1 MTRRLR
7 HYACGS
13 TVHDIGILFR
23 GGGREVRGFPSGV
36 FLYEPGDGRRIL
48 VDTGYAPEPWDTGW
62 RGAVYRRIL
71 PPTMSAPDDVA
82 RQLTD
87 DGVAPDSVT
96 HVVLTHLHPDHIGGI
111 ARFPSARIVATA
123 GQLATLRRARL
134 RDAILPGLLP
144 TWFPGVDPLIL
155 DRADFT
161 RAHVAGVTLHI
172 ADPFPGAG
180 LRIVDLP
187 GHAQGHI
194 GALVDDRVLLAGDAA
209 WGSDLLAEEPRMRAL
224 PRALQ
229 HDGDAYRDTAR
240 RLVALSRAGIR
251 VVCSHDPIGDR
262 ELLPR

>member
-23 GGGREVRGFPSGV
+23 GAARDVRAFPSGV

-48 VDTGYAPEPWDTGW
+48 VDTGYAPAPWDTGW
-62 RGAVYRRIL
+62 RGALYRRIL
-71 PPTMSAPDDVA
+71 PPTTTAQDDVA
-82 RQLTD
+82 RRLAD
-87 DGVAPDSVT
+87 DGVAPESVT

-111 ARFPSARIVATA
+111 ARFPAARLVLAA
-123 GQLATLRRARL
+123 GHLETLRRARL

-144 TWFPGVDPLIL
+144 AWFPGADPLVL
-155 DRADFT
+155 DRTDF
-161 RAHVAGVTLHI
+161 APAEVAGVALRI
-172 ADPFPGAG
+172 ADPFPGSG
-180 LRIVDLP
+180 LRLVDLP
-187 GHAQGHI
+187 GHAQGHL

-209 WGSDLLAEEPRMRAL
+209 WGSDLLAEEPQMRAV

-240 RLVALSRAGIR
+240 RVLALSRGGIR
-251 VVCSHDPIGDR
+251 VVCSHDPVGER
-262 ELLPR
+262 ELLP

>member
-7 HYACGS
+7 HYSCGS
-13 TVHDIGILFR
+13 TVHDIGVLFR
-23 GGGREVRGFPSGV
+23 GAGRAVREFPSGV

-71 PPTMSAPDDVA
+71 PPSMAAEEDVA
-82 RQLTD
+82 RQLAD
-87 DGVAPDSVT
+87 DGVAPESVT
-96 HVVLTHLHPDHIGGI
+96 HLVLSHLHPDHIGGVGL
-111 ARFPSARIVATA
+111 FPAARIVTTA
-123 GQLATLRRARL
+123 GQLETLRRARL

-144 TWFPGVDPLIL
+144 AWFPGPDPLVL
-155 DRADFT
+155 ARSDFAPT
-161 RAHVAGVTLHI
+161 EVAGVGLSV

-180 LRIVDLP
+180 VRIVDLP
-187 GHAQGHI
+187 GHANGHI
-194 GALVDDRVLLAGDAA
+194 GVLVDDRVLLAGDAA
-209 WGSDLLAEEPRMRAL
+209 WGSDLLAEEPRMRSL

-229 HDGDAYRDTAR
+229 HDGDAYGDTAG
-240 RLVALSRAGIR
+240 RLVALSHAGIR